1 MADGVERNDTSP
13 EDFKELFNCRPLD
26 PDCRISKFLFSRKVP
41 RIHHDPGRSFETA
54 IQLHLQDVEL
64 ADSRA
69 SPNLG

>member
-1 MADGVERNDTSP
+1 MQTIAAGSSMESELIAASSTADKSVW
-13 EDFKELFNCRPLD
+13 F
-26 PDCRISKFLFSRKVP
+26 CRISKFLFSRKVP